1 MAACDIDLNRALC
14 GLGVG
19 RWGRAFGLRAI
30 HNLDGEKAWRLS
42 NLLFKYRSIRRKL
55 GITQPFM
62 DQIGVHG
69 IPPRD
74 LRDRYPR
81 RAGLP
86 ADRHLLLI
94 RPEPLLLT
102 RHICTQDVHYQRGTL
117 INTLYDASVKAG
129 RTLTVQ
135 VCVTEEHIK
144 TFYRRFPTTTMIE
157 RGFGLHRNAIVASL
171 RARKVLPFAANGQ
184 EFGTLWLC
192 EEGAGLF

>member
-1 MAACDIDLNRALC
+1 
-14 GLGVG
+14 
-19 RWGRAFGLRAI
+19 
-30 HNLDGEKAWRLS
+30 EKAWRLS

-129 RTLTVQ
+129 RTLTVAFERKMAKTSTWGGMKARQ
-135 VCVTEEHIK
+135 VPAAT
-144 TFYRRFPTTTMIE
+144 
-157 RGFGLHRNAIVASL
+157 L
-171 RARKVLPFAANGQ
+171 RTYMTP
-184 EFGTLWLC
+184 
-192 EEGAGLF
+192 